1 LSIEE
6 NEERTFQGYEEI
18 MNEKN
23 LDLLDELLG

>member
-6 NEERTFQGYEEI
+6 NEELTFQGYEEI

-23 LDLLDELLG
+23 LHLLDELLG

>member
-6 NEERTFQGYEEI
+6 NEELTFQGYEEI

-23 LDLLDELLG
+23 LDLLDGLLG

>member
-6 NEERTFQGYEEI
+6 NEELTFQGYEEI

>member
-6 NEERTFQGYEEI
+6 NEELTFQGYEEI
-18 MNEKN
+18 MNEMN